1 MGVLLCLYLLVYV
14 YVSTHKQAILT
25 QVNNEVGNLIQGDV
39 SIKDVELNFTKYFP
53 KVSVLLKDVHVTDTM
68 FSFHKHPFFMAEKV
82 FARISVWKLI
92 RKESPLNGISI
103 ERGGLYLYTDSTGY
117 TNTYLIQQKNKS
129 KTSTEKSDGK
139 SELKL
144 VDLKDFSVIIDDRQK
159 EKLHNYFVNDLQVNM
174 NDDNDLAL
182 LMHANASVNI
192 NSMAFNLPRGTFLA
206 NKKFTGKFQLIY
218 NKSSGSLQFDSIN
231 IKLSGQPF
239 NLSGSFDLKGT
250 APQFYLRAHTTQL
263 SFNTGKTFLP
273 HRLDSV
279 LSIVA
284 LDKPVDVDVNLSGP
298 LRGGEPLVL
307 VNFSAK
313 KTKLK
318 TPFFDF
324 EDATF
329 TGYYTNEMIKDSPRL
344 DPNSIIRVSDFSSTW
359 RGLPLT
365 AGSIAIANLEVP
377 ILSCDLHAQFPLTQ
391 LNGVMASKA
400 LKLQSGD
407 GIVNLTYQGPIIR
420 NNNTNSL
427 INGSVQF
434 KNGTLMYTPR
444 SVAMNDVNGQL
455 NFKNSDIEIKDLRC
469 EVLGNKVTMQ
479 GDSKNLLQ
487 LMNTEPGKATINWSI
502 NAPVLN
508 LTAFKFLLKP
518 AANVRV
524 TDNLATTASQI
535 DDVLEK
541 AILHVN
547 LSSSKLR
554 YNEFNASNVNADV
567 ELLAN
572 KYILNTVNMNHAGGS
587 IKMSGSLIN
596 VRTNYLAAAVKAN
609 LNHVDVSTVLK
620 AFENFGQDGITAD
633 NLEGKLSADVNAT
646 MGVDEEGKVY
656 PASVKSDLSFSLKDG
671 ALVNY
676 EPVKKMQNFLF
687 KNRDFENIQ
696 FAELKDH
703 FEIANREIKI
713 NRMEIQS
720 TAFSF
725 FIEGIYS
732 MAGHTDLSIQV
743 PLSNLKKRDEDYN
756 PENIGVNK
764 KAGSSIFLRGRP
776 GDDGNV
782 SFKLDLFNRYKKEK
796 KRKLAADSLAL

>member
-1 MGVLLCLYLLVYV
+1 MGVLLCLYLLIYV

-25 QVNNEVGNLIQGDV
+25 QVNTEVGNLIQGDV
-39 SIKDVELNFTKYFP
+39 SIKDVQLNFTKYFP
-53 KVSVLLKDVHVTDTM
+53 KVSVLLKNVHVTDTM

-82 FARISVWKLI
+82 FARISIWKLI

-103 ERGGLYLYTDSTGY
+103 EKGGLYLYTDSTGY

-129 KTSTEKSDGK
+129 NKSTDKSNSK

-182 LMHANASVNI
+182 SMYANASVNI

-218 NKSSGSLQFDSIN
+218 NKTAGSLQFDSIN

-239 NLSGSFDLKGT
+239 NLSGSFDLKGNT
-250 APQFYLRAHTTQL
+250 PQFYLRAHTAQL
-263 SFNTGKTFLP
+263 AFNTGKTFLP

-307 VNFSAK
+307 VNFNAK
-313 KTKLK
+313 KTKLT

-324 EDATF
+324 DDATF
-329 TGYYTNEMIKDSPRL
+329 TGYYTNEMVKDSPRL
-344 DPNSIIRVSDFSSTW
+344 DPNSIIRVSNFSAIW

-377 ILSCDLHAQFPLTQ
+377 ILSCDLHAQFPLTK
-391 LNGVMASKA
+391 LNGVMESKA

-444 SVAMNDVNGQL
+444 NVAMNDVNGQL
-455 NFKNSDIEIKDLRC
+455 NFKNSDIEITDLRC
-469 EVLGNKVTMQ
+469 EVFGNKITMQ

-524 TDNLATTASQI
+524 ADNLATTASQI

-547 LSSSKLR
+547 LSSAKLK
-554 YNEFNASNVNADV
+554 YNQFNASNVNADV

-587 IKMSGSLIN
+587 IKMNGSLMN
-596 VRTNYLAAAVKAN
+596 ERPNYLAAAVKAS
-609 LNHVDVSTVLK
+609 LNNVDVSTVLK
-620 AFENFGQDGITAD
+620 SFENFGQDGITAE
-633 NLEGKLSADVNAT
+633 NLQGKLTADVNAT

-656 PASVKSDLSFSLKDG
+656 PASVKSNLSFSLRDG

-696 FAELKDH
+696 FAELKDQ
-703 FEIANREIKI
+703 FEISGGNITI

-720 TAFSF
+720 TVFSF
-725 FIEGIYS
+725 FVEGIYS

-796 KRKLAADSLAL
+796 KNKLAAE

>member
-1 MGVLLCLYLLVYV
+1 MGVLLCLYLLIYV
-14 YVSTHKQAILT
+14 YVSTHKQKILA
-25 QVNNEVGNLIQGDV
+25 QVTAEIGNSIQGNV
-39 SIKDVELNFTKYFP
+39 SIKDVDLNFTKHFP
-53 KVSVLLKDVHVTDTM
+53 KWSVLLKDVSVTDTM
-68 FSFHKHPFFMAEKV
+68 FATHKHIFFTAEKV
-82 FARISVWKLI
+82 FARISIWKLI
-92 RKESPLNGISI
+92 KSEPPLNGISI
-103 ERGGLYLYTDSTGY
+103 ENGGLYLYTDSTGY
-117 TNTYLIQQKNKS
+117 TNTYLLGKKS
-129 KTSTEKSDGK
+129 KSKNSTENSSGRN
-139 SELKL
+139 ELRL
-144 VDLKDFSVIIDDRQK
+144 VDLKNFSVIIDDRLK

-182 LMHANASVNI
+182 LMNAKASVNI

-218 NKSSGSLQFDSIN
+218 NKTLASLQFDSID
-231 IKLSGQPF
+231 IKLSGQSF
-239 NLSGSFDLKGT
+239 NLSGSFDLKGN

-263 SFNTGKTFLP
+263 PFSAGKTFLP

-307 VNFSAK
+307 VNFTAK
-313 KTKLK
+313 NTQLK

-324 EDATF
+324 DNASF
-329 TGYYTNEMIKDSPRL
+329 TGYYTNEMVKDSVRN
-344 DPNSIIRVSDFSSTW
+344 DPNSIIHVTGFNANW

-365 AGSIAIANLEVP
+365 AESIAIANLEVP

-391 LNGVMASKA
+391 LNGIMESKA

-407 GIVNLTYQGPIIR
+407 GVVNLTYNGPIER

-427 INGSVQF
+427 INGSVLF

-444 SVAMNDVNGQL
+444 NVALKNVNGQL
-455 NFKNSDIEIKDLRC
+455 NIKNSDLEIKDLKC

-479 GDSKNLLQ
+479 CDSKNLLQ
-487 LMNTEPGKATINWSI
+487 LMNTEPGKATINWAI
-502 NAPVLN
+502 DAPVLN

-518 AANVRV
+518 TV
-524 TDNLATTASQI
+524 TIRNADNLATTVSQI

-547 LSSSKLR
+547 LSSSKLS
-554 YNEFNASNVNADV
+554 YNKFNASNLTAEV

-572 KYILNTVNMNHAGGS
+572 KYILNKVSMHHAGGS
-587 IKMSGSLIN
+587 INMSGSLIN
-596 VRTNYLAAAVKAN
+596 QRANYLAAAVKAS
-609 LNHVDVSTVLK
+609 LNNVNVHTVLK

-633 NLEGKLSADVNAT
+633 NLEGNLTADVNAT
-646 MGVDEEGKVY
+646 MGIDEDGKVY
-656 PASVKSDLSFSLKDG
+656 PATVKSDLNFSLRDG

-687 KNRDFENIQ
+687 KNRDFENIR

-703 FEIANREIKI
+703 FEIGNRDIKI

-720 TAFSF
+720 TVFSF
-725 FIEGIYS
+725 FVEGVYS
-732 MAGHTDLSIQV
+732 MADRTDISIQV

-796 KRKLAADSLAL
+796 NRRLAVD